1 MTVKLPY
8 PIRKECPPG
17 ACECRQDALLDAWA
31 RDPTTDIRVLRLTRE
46 EEKALIARIEA
57 IDSYE
62 ALGRIEQRLHEL
74 LGIRLTITPSAN
86 GVRTV
91 MGLSIRLDEQP
102 GLCRR
107 TREKIPAAV
116 RRCLNHHPEIVYALL
131 NARDL
136 LAEPQAPGAMV
147 EGTGDADG
155 KAGSPAQPL

>member
-1 MTVKLPY
+1 MPPALPF

-17 ACECRQDALLDAWA
+17 ACECRQSELLDAWE
-31 RDPTTDIRVLRLTRE
+31 RDDQTDIRVLRLTRE

-62 ALGRIEQRLHEL
+62 ALGRIEQRMREL
-74 LGIRLTITPSAN
+74 LGIQLTITPSAN

-91 MGLSIRLDEQP
+91 MGLQIKLAEQQ

-107 TREKIPAAV
+107 TRENIPAAI
-116 RRCLNHHPEIVYALL
+116 RRCFGQHPEIIYALL

-136 LAEPQAPGAMV
+136 LGAEQG
-147 EGTGDADG
+147 
-155 KAGSPAQPL
+155 

>member
-1 MTVKLPY
+1 MSPALPF

-17 ACECRQDALLDAWA
+17 TCECRHGELLDAWE
-31 RDPTTDIRVLRLTRE
+31 RDGQTDIRVLRLTRE

-62 ALGRIEQRLHEL
+62 ALGRIEQRMWEL

-91 MGLSIRLDEQP
+91 MGLQIKLAEQP

-107 TREKIPAAV
+107 TRENIPAAI
-116 RRCLNHHPEIVYALL
+116 RRCFGQHPEIIYALL

-136 LAEPQAPGAMV
+136 L
-147 EGTGDADG
+147 GTE
-155 KAGSPAQPL
+155 

>member
-1 MTVKLPY
+1 MPSALPF

-17 ACECRQDALLDAWA
+17 ACECRHGELLDAWE
-31 RDPTTDIRVLRLTRE
+31 RDNDTDIRVLRLTRE

-62 ALGRIEQRLHEL
+62 ALGRIEQRMRDL

-91 MGLSIRLDEQP
+91 MGLQIRLAEQP

-107 TREKIPAAV
+107 TRENIPAAL
-116 RRCLNHHPEIVYALL
+116 RRCFGQHPEIIYALL

-136 LAEPQAPGAMV
+136 LGNEQ
-147 EGTGDADG
+147 D
-155 KAGSPAQPL
+155 

>member
-1 MTVKLPY
+1 MSPALPF

-17 ACECRQDALLDAWA
+17 ACECRQGELLDAWE
-31 RDPTTDIRVLRLTRE
+31 RDPATDIRILRLTRE

-62 ALGRIEQRLHEL
+62 ALGRIEQRLYDL

-91 MGLSIRLDEQP
+91 MGLNIKLADQP

-107 TREKIPAAV
+107 TREKLPAAV
-116 RRCLNHHPEIVYALL
+116 RRCLSEHPDIVYALL

-136 LAEPQAPGAMV
+136 LGNIPDP
-147 EGTGDADG
+147 
-155 KAGSPAQPL
+155 P

>member
-1 MTVKLPY
+1 MPPTLPF

-17 ACECRQDALLDAWA
+17 ACECRHGELLDAWE
-31 RDPTTDIRVLRLTRE
+31 RDEQTDIRVLRLTRE

-62 ALGRIEQRLHEL
+62 ALGRIEQRMQEL

-91 MGLSIRLDEQP
+91 MGLQIRLAERQ

-107 TREKIPAAV
+107 TRENIPAAI
-116 RRCLNHHPEIVYALL
+116 RRCFSQHPEIIYALL

-136 LAEPQAPGAMV
+136 LGTEQA
-147 EGTGDADG
+147 
-155 KAGSPAQPL
+155 

>member
-1 MTVKLPY
+1 MPPALPF

-17 ACECRQDALLDAWA
+17 ACECRHGELLDAWE
-31 RDPTTDIRVLRLTRE
+31 RDGQTDIRVLRLTRE
-46 EEKALIARIEA
+46 EEKALVARIEA

-62 ALGRIEQRLHEL
+62 ALGRIEQRMQEL

-91 MGLSIRLDEQP
+91 MGLQIKLADQP

-107 TREKIPAAV
+107 TRENIPAAI
-116 RRCLNHHPEIVYALL
+116 RRCFGQHPEIIYALL

-136 LAEPQAPGAMV
+136 LGAEQ
-147 EGTGDADG
+147 D
-155 KAGSPAQPL
+155 

>member
-1 MTVKLPY
+1 MSPALPF

-17 ACECRQDALLDAWA
+17 ACECRHGELLDAWE
-31 RDPTTDIRVLRLTRE
+31 RDAQTDIRVLRLTRE

-62 ALGRIEQRLHEL
+62 ALGRIEQRMLEL

-91 MGLSIRLDEQP
+91 MGLQIKLADQP

-107 TREKIPAAV
+107 TRENIPAAI
-116 RRCLNHHPEIVYALL
+116 RRCFGKHPEIIYALL

-136 LAEPQAPGAMV
+136 LGAEQG
-147 EGTGDADG
+147 
-155 KAGSPAQPL
+155 

>member
-1 MTVKLPY
+1 MSTVLPF

-17 ACECRQDALLDAWA
+17 ACECGHGELLDAWQ
-31 RDPTTDIRVLRLTRE
+31 RDDQTDIRVLRLTRE
-46 EEKALIARIEA
+46 EEKALVARIEA

-62 ALGRIEQRLHEL
+62 ALGRIEQRMKDL

-91 MGLSIRLDEQP
+91 MGLQIRLAEQP

-107 TREKIPAAV
+107 TRENIPAAI
-116 RRCLNHHPEIVYALL
+116 RRCFGQHPDIIYALL

-136 LAEPQAPGAMV
+136 L
-147 EGTGDADG
+147 GTEQD
-155 KAGSPAQPL
+155 

>member
-1 MTVKLPY
+1 MPTAPPFL
-8 PIRKECPPG
+8 IRKECPPG
-17 ACECRQDALLDAWA
+17 ACECRHGELLDAWE
-31 RDPTTDIRVLRLTRE
+31 RDSGTDIRILRLTRE

-62 ALGRIEQRLHEL
+62 ALGRLEQRMLEL

-91 MGLSIRLDEQP
+91 MGLQIKLAEQP

-107 TREKIPAAV
+107 TRENIPAAI
-116 RRCLNHHPEIVYALL
+116 RRCFGRHPEIIYALL

-136 LAEPQAPGAMV
+136 LRAED
-147 EGTGDADG
+147 DA
-155 KAGSPAQPL
+155 S

>member
-1 MTVKLPY
+1 MPQALPF

-17 ACECRQDALLDAWA
+17 ACECGRDELLEAWDGA
-31 RDPTTDIRVLRLTRE
+31 PDDTDIRVLRLTRE

-57 IDSYE
+57 IDTYE
-62 ALGRIEQRLHEL
+62 ALGRIEQRMREL

-91 MGLSIRLDEQP
+91 MGLQIRLAEQP

-107 TREKIPAAV
+107 TRENIPAAI
-116 RRCLNHHPEIVYALL
+116 RRCFGQHPEIIYALL

-136 LAEPQAPGAMV
+136 L
-147 EGTGDADG
+147 GDQRD
-155 KAGSPAQPL
+155 AQSV